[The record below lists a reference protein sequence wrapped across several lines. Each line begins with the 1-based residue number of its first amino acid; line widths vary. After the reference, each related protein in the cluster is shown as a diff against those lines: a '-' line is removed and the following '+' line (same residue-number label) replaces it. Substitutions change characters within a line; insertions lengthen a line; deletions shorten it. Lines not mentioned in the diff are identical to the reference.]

1 MALCCKMYHAVN
13 IILIKDLRDGCAVTD
28 ISFYKCIVRLILHI
42 LQILQ
47 VSSIGQAVHIDD
59 ADSVSIF
66 TEHVVNV
73 IGTDKSGSSGYE
85 IGSHEI
91 SSIVFIFFHFD
102 SAKGRLRPLA
112 RCIWNYYERKPYG
125 IRINCCCRYMGVC
138 GKVLGEKSYYFSV
151 GGRRRCGGDIGCCS
165 RKRRYS

>member
-1 MALCCKMYHAVN
+1 MYHAVN

-85 IGSHEI
+85 IGSHLY
-91 SSIVFIFFHFD
+91 FLHN
-102 SAKGRLRPLA
+102 LR
-112 RCIWNYYERKPYG
+112 
-125 IRINCCCRYMGVC
+125 
-138 GKVLGEKSYYFSV
+138 
-151 GGRRRCGGDIGCCS
+151 
-165 RKRRYS
+165 